1 MKVFLSHPPEALAT
15 YYGERPLAELARV
28 AEVVRNPGDRVLEP
42 EELLEAAAGCAVIVA
57 DRQVTAPAALFE
69 RAADLVAFVRGAV
82 DIRTVDVEAASRA
95 GVLVTRASPSFG
107 PSVAE
112 LALGFMVD
120 RARSISDYAQAYRAG
135 AAPAAR
141 LGRQLKGSTLGII
154 GYGVIGR
161 ELARF
166 GLALGMAVL
175 VDDPHKRIED
185 EGVRQVSLEALLA
198 EADFV
203 VCLAVATAET
213 ENLMGAD
220 QFARMKESAFF
231 INLSRGNLVEEAALA
246 AALDR
251 KRIAGAA
258 MDVGR
263 APDQMPSPELARRSD
278 VVATPHIGGLTPGAT
293 ERQALDTVEQ
303 VRAIGQGRVPPGAVN
318 AERATRLARLKGGA
332 T

>member
-1 MKVFLSHPPEALAT
+1 MKVFLSHPPEGLA
-15 YYGERPLAELARV
+15 YYGERPRAELARV
-28 AEVVRNPGDRVLEP
+28 AEVVRNPTGRVLEP
-42 EELLEAAAGCAVIVA
+42 DELAEAAAGCAVIVA
-57 DRQVTAPAALFE
+57 DRQTTAPASLFE
-69 RAADLVAFVRGAV
+69 RSPDLVAFVRGAV

-120 RARSISDYAQAYRAG
+120 LARGITDYAQAYRTG
-135 AAPAAR
+135 EPPAAQM
-141 LGRQLKGSTLGII
+141 GRQLKESTLGII

-161 ELARF
+161 ELARI
-166 GLALGMAVL
+166 GLALGMTVL

-185 EGVRQVSLEALLA
+185 EGVRQVSLDELLR

-220 QFARMKESAFF
+220 QFARMKPTAFF
-231 INLSRGNLVEEAALA
+231 VNLSRGNLVDEDALA
-246 AALDR
+246 AALDA

-263 APDQMPSPELARRSD
+263 APDQMPSPALARRTD
-278 VVATPHIGGLTPGAT
+278 VIATPHIGGLTPGAT

-303 VRAIGQGRVPPGAVN
+303 VRAIAQGRVPQGAVN
-318 AERATRLARLKGGA
+318 ADKATRLARLKGGP